1 MLHTAFNCKLLLYK
15 GLMIEYTEGIYKFY
29 VYILTNKYRTT
40 YYIGV
45 TNNLRKRISQHQD
58 SIEQGQKT
66 FVARFHLS
74 ELVYYETFG
83 WIQQAIAREKEL
95 KGWRKEKKLNLI
107 RSNNSRIESLNH
119 LFE

>member
-1 MLHTAFNCKLLLYK
+1 
-15 GLMIEYTEGIYKFY
+15 MIEYTEGIYKFY

-40 YYIGV
+40 FYIGV
-45 TNNLRKRISQHQD
+45 TNNLKKRLGQHKD
-58 SIEQGQKT
+58 SIQKKQKT

-74 ELVYYETFG
+74 ELIYYETFG

-107 RSNNSRIESLNH
+107 RCSNHKIESLNSF
-119 LFE
+119 FE

>member
-1 MLHTAFNCKLLLYK
+1 
-15 GLMIEYTEGIYKFY
+15 MIEHTEGIYKFY

-45 TNNLRKRISQHQD
+45 TNNLKKRLIQHKD
-58 SIEQGQKT
+58 SIEKRQKS

-74 ELVYYETFG
+74 ELIYYETFG
-83 WIQQAIAREKEL
+83 WIQQAIAREKEI

-107 RSNNSRIESLNH
+107 RCNNLKMESLNH